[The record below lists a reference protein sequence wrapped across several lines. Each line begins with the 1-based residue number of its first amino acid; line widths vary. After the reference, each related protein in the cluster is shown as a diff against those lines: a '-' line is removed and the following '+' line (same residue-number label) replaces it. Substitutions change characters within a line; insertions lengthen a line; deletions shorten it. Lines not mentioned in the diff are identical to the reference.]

1 MTKAINEYL
10 YDAAAGG
17 FIKKVGTNELC
28 DLANPYAM
36 AKKMLTA
43 AQAKQ
48 IAAQAEKI
56 THCYGKIIALMAKG
70 LYEYGYKETAEKL
83 LFGKHAL
90 LNPDGSLSAYVD
102 WVSAIDNDDLP
113 QFFSAPKSIGGIRN
127 IGTGFDKVLI
137 KPEPY
142 ECKKAKCGVPTKF
155 GYIELS
161 YETTE
166 NETTVILSVPDGIEV
181 VTDFSAFNKKVIF
194 KKTGGNI

>member
-1 MTKAINEYL
+1 
-10 YDAAAGG
+10 
-17 FIKKVGTNELC
+17 
-28 DLANPYAM
+28 
-36 AKKMLTA
+36 
-43 AQAKQ
+43 
-48 IAAQAEKI
+48 
-56 THCYGKIIALMAKG
+56 MAKG

-113 QFFSAPKSIGGIRN
+113 ETVYECMHNPPIDFGAEKNWGDLSHPDSAISDIIATYIGGIRN

>member
-1 MTKAINEYL
+1 
-10 YDAAAGG
+10 
-17 FIKKVGTNELC
+17 
-28 DLANPYAM
+28 
-36 AKKMLTA
+36 MLTA

-113 QFFSAPKSIGGIRN
+113 ETVYECMHNPPIDFGAEKNWGDLSHPDSAISDIIATYIGGIRN

-142 ECKKAKCGVPTKF
+142 ECKKAKMRRSHKIRVYRIKLRNDRKRNDGHFIRSRRNRSRYGFFGV
-155 GYIELS
+155 
-161 YETTE
+161 
-166 NETTVILSVPDGIEV
+166 
-181 VTDFSAFNKKVIF
+181 
-194 KKTGGNI
+194 